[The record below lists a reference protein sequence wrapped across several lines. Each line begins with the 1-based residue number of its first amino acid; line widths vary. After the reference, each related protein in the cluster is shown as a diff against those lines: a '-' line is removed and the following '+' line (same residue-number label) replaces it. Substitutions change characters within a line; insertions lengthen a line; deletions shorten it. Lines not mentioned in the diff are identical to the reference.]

1 MKTELFTQCINIA
14 VDEIFVYS
22 VSQKRT
28 EKEIRKMSI
37 SVRLFMMQTTSKAN
51 DKQYDITSISSSTTD
66 ITRDHLP

>member
-14 VDEIFVYS
+14 VDEIFVYC